1 MKRFK
6 DIKEKDYIVRVY
18 GYKVESAKVLKI
30 EKVGKDK
37 LSLTI
42 KTTETNEVMTIS
54 VDTTSTMIGRIDGNK
69 FYADTDVLEGLR
81 DGIEIGA
88 SYARKLMIESFK
100 PMSPYFKCNK
110 KDTKD
115 LEVMTRICEKDYKE
129 ELESYYDE
137 TYE

>member
-1 MKRFK
+1 MKKFK

-18 GYKVESAKVLKI
+18 GYKVESAKVLKT
-30 EKVGKDK
+30 EKSGKDK

-42 KTTETNEVMTIS
+42 KTTETNENMTIT

-88 SYARKLMIESFK
+88 TYARKLMIESFR
-100 PMSPYFKCNK
+100 PMSPFFKCNK
-110 KDTKD
+110 EFTKD
-115 LEVMTRICEKDYKE
+115 LDVMTRICEKEYKE
-129 ELESYYDE
+129 ELNSYYDE
-137 TYE
+137 

>member
-30 EKVGKDK
+30 EKAGKDK
-37 LSLTI
+37 LSLSI
-42 KTTETNEVMTIS
+42 KTTETNETMTIS

-100 PMSPYFKCNK
+100 LMSPYFKCNK
-110 KDTKD
+110 ENTKD
-115 LEVMTRICEKDYKE
+115 LDVMTRICEKEYKE
-129 ELESYYDE
+129 ELNSYYDE
-137 TYE
+137 

>member
-42 KTTETNEVMTIS
+42 KTTETNETMTIS
-54 VDTTSTMIGRIDGNK
+54 VGTTSTMIGRIDGNK

-88 SYARKLMIESFK
+88 SYARKLMIESFR

-110 KDTKD
+110 ENTKD

-129 ELESYYDE
+129 ELESYYDD
-137 TYE
+137 

>member
-30 EKVGKDK
+30 EKAGKDK

-54 VDTTSTMIGRIDGNK
+54 MDTTSTMIGRIDGNK

-88 SYARKLMIESFK
+88 SYARKLMIESFR

-110 KDTKD
+110 ENTND

-129 ELESYYDE
+129 ELESYYDD
-137 TYE
+137 

>member
-30 EKVGKDK
+30 EKVGKGK

-54 VDTTSTMIGRIDGNK
+54 VDATSTMIGRIDGNK

-88 SYARKLMIESFK
+88 SYARKLMIESFRS
-100 PMSPYFKCNK
+100 MSPYFKCNK
-110 KDTKD
+110 EDTKD
-115 LEVMTRICEKDYKE
+115 LEVMTRICEKEYKE
-129 ELESYYDE
+129 ELNNYYDE
-137 TYE
+137 

>member
-30 EKVGKDK
+30 EKAGKDK

-42 KTTETNEVMTIS
+42 KTTETNETMTIS

-81 DGIEIGA
+81 DGIEISA
-88 SYARKLMIESFK
+88 TYARKLMIESFR
-100 PMSPYFKCNK
+100 PMIPFFKSNK
-110 KDTKD
+110 EFTKD
-115 LEVMTRICEKDYKE
+115 LEVMNRICEKEYKE
-129 ELESYYDE
+129 QLNSYYDE
-137 TYE
+137 